1 MAPNKLRTTL
11 LVVALI
17 LQGVIIAVVMM
28 SRAKP
33 EAAPQVAQPHPMT
46 RPQTEEIVGIGI
58 ALQKD
63 QATQEFRIMNVLP
76 GSPALRAGLKS
87 GMLVEKI
94 DDQELTG
101 RNLPECVNLIRGP
114 AGSKVRLELVDLV
127 QDKTNTVELTREK
140 IQVHM

>member
-1 MAPNKLRTTL
+1 MPT
-11 LVVALI
+11 
-17 LQGVIIAVVMM
+17 
-28 SRAKP
+28 AKP
-33 EAAPQVAQPHPMT
+33 AVEPEFAESRPTH

-63 QATQEFRIMNVLP
+63 PATQELRIMNVLP
-76 GSPALRAGLKS
+76 NSPAVRAGLKS

-94 DDQELTG
+94 DGQELTG

-114 AGSKVRLELVDLV
+114 VGTKVRLELVDLV

-140 IQVHM
+140 IHVHM